1 LEGYQDSGR
10 YGDCLGRTDNDD
22 KGN

>member
-1 LEGYQDSGR
+1 LEGYHDSGR
-10 YGDCLGRTDNDD
+10 YGDRLGRTDNDD